1 MNGDEHVQDLETIEL
16 PDGDSVTVDHAA
28 AKLAMPP
35 DVWAATLKHIKEHG
49 MMGPGLP

>member
-1 MNGDEHVQDLETIEL
+1 MNGDEHVEDLETIEL
-16 PDGDSVTVDHAA
+16 PDGYSVTVDHAA
-28 AKLAMPP
+28 AKLAMPS